1 MHFKEFENESF
12 LKHSGKSF
20 QGHWSNAI
28 LTHGNLFVL
37 NFNASSKK
45 VTLKIHM
52 ASVMASGNAND
63 NVQLIE

>member
-52 ASVMASGNAND
+52 AIVMASGNAYD

>member
-28 LTHGNLFVL
+28 FSHGNLL

-52 ASVMASGNAND
+52 AIVMASGNAYD